1 MNEIDQFRTGRKKHK
16 PTVKKAILE
25 DICSFDI
32 FVSTEYADPTP
43 VYCNLEF
50 GQIIESINGQSFEIG
65 ISFAILRIA
74 TSGYLVHSDGKF
86 GQIGENNTVRLD
98 VDAGASAEM
107 TNGKSTSL
115 HTNLTGGFN
124 RSKES
129 KSGKT
134 SNISASFDHQFVT
147 AIANNCWTVR
157 SPDRINTFLT
167 GALISSKVLCSV
179 SPTGT
184 SNEKIL
190 GGRIEVPP
198 GQLKMKSVDGQRS
211 KLKHHELVQTL
222 IYKRMREATTE
233 HIQVDED
240 TATIPISTVAIEDG
254 DI

>member
-65 ISFAILRIA
+65 ISFAILRI
-74 TSGYLVHSDGKF
+74 
-86 GQIGENNTVRLD
+86 
-98 VDAGASAEM
+98 
-107 TNGKSTSL
+107 
-115 HTNLTGGFN
+115 
-124 RSKES
+124 
-129 KSGKT
+129 
-134 SNISASFDHQFVT
+134 
-147 AIANNCWTVR
+147 
-157 SPDRINTFLT
+157 
-167 GALISSKVLCSV
+167 
-179 SPTGT
+179 
-184 SNEKIL
+184 